1 MLKVEHLFHH
11 YHKKEVLQDVS
22 FTIPAGQIVG
32 LVGKNGAGKSTL
44 MHILATLQQPSSG
57 ILSFKNESYS
67 HVKKIR
73 QHIGFVPQ
81 QLAILEDFTVAEN
94 MQFFNQ
100 FNRPKKSEQQLR
112 EICQSVSLDAWQQK
126 GSELSGGMKRKLNL
140 ALTLIQSPELL
151 LLDEPTVGIDLRS
164 KLEIQTAL
172 LHLSQQGTTIVLI
185 SHDMDELTEVTERIL
200 HLGEDDYYMQQFAK
214 RGITVERID
223 QLVKD

>member
-223 QLVKD
+223 HLVKD

>member
-57 ILSFKNESYS
+57 ILSFKNELYS

>member
-112 EICQSVSLDAWQQK
+112 EICQSVSLDAWHQN

>member
-172 LHLSQQGTTIVLI
+172 LHLSHQGTTIVLI

>member
-67 HVKKIR
+67 YVKKIR

-112 EICQSVSLDAWQQK
+112 EICQSVSLDAWQQN

>member
-81 QLAILEDFTVAEN
+81 QLAVLEDFTVAEN

-112 EICQSVSLDAWQQK
+112 EICQSVSLDAWQQN

>member
-57 ILSFKNESYS
+57 VLSFKNESYS

-112 EICQSVSLDAWQQK
+112 ELCQSVSLDAWQQN

>member
-112 EICQSVSLDAWQQK
+112 EICQSVSLDAWQQN

>member
-22 FTIPAGQIVG
+22 FTIHAGQIVG

>member
-57 ILSFKNESYS
+57 ILSFKNKSYS

-112 EICQSVSLDAWQQK
+112 EICQSVSLDAWQQN